1 MYCVAPL
8 MTSSVFIRLRM
19 EPCDSNERVKY
30 TVNLLGKTITAN
42 YGSAEL
48 NRRGCLQVFHA
59 SAEHNLSA

>member
-1 MYCVAPL
+1 MYSVAPL

-30 TVNLLGKTITAN
+30 TVNLLGKITAN

-59 SAEHNLSA
+59 SAEHNLSS